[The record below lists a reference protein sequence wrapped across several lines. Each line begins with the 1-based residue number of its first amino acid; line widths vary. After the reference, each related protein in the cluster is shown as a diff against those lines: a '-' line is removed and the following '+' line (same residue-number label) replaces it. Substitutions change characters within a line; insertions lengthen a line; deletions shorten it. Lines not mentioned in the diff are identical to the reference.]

1 LGEKY
6 IDNYN
11 KSSSYLKR
19 LFIIIHYI
27 FTKKFYTFY
36 NLHWYKPVLFLAASN
51 SSGLYDG
58 SVSILTSVS
67 LITEI
72 QIGIYHYKTEIEITN
87 QSNAVLHILYN
98 LRTFPEKNTW
108 GGGNISEGK
117 GRQFGLKIAQKKRN
131 RGTNNRILYTL

>member
-1 LGEKY
+1 MHSFGEKY

-27 FTKKFYTFY
+27 FTKKFNTFY

-51 SSGLYDG
+51 SSGLYEG
-58 SVSILTSVS
+58 SVSTLTSVS

-98 LRTFPEKNTW
+98 LRAFPEKNTW
-108 GGGNISEGK
+108 GGI
-117 GRQFGLKIAQKKRN
+117 RN
-131 RGTNNRILYTL
+131 SVNNLGYYHQNFNYFWVTTT